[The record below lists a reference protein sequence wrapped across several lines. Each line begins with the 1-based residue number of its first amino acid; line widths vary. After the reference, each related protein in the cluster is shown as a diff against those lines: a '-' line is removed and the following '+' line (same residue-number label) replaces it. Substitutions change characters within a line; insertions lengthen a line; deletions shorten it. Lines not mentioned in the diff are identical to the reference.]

1 MGEGAP
7 RPPRLCNF
15 SGSQEAPLSR
25 QRLGEVGECLH
36 QAGSQPP
43 RATHP
48 PTHHRPQAPGPRMPK
63 SRAPERVR
71 DTEGATWARGEAE
84 PGSLPN

>member
-25 QRLGEVGECLH
+25 QRLGEVEGACIKP
-36 QAGSQPP
+36 GRSPP
-43 RATHP
+43 EQH
-48 PTHHRPQAPGPRMPK
+48 THHRPQAPGPRMPK

-71 DTEGATWARGEAE
+71 GTEGATWARGEAE
-84 PGSLPN
+84 PGSPPN

>member
-25 QRLGEVGECLH
+25 QRLREVGVPASGRVAASPEQH
-36 QAGSQPP
+36 
-43 RATHP
+43 THR
-48 PTHHRPQAPGPRMPK
+48 RPQAPGPLMTK

-71 DTEGATWARGEAE
+71 DAEGATWARGEAE
-84 PGSLPN
+84 PESLPN